1 MMPEQLLKEK
11 QAFIFELD
19 NVLYPEKDY
28 LLQVYYLFAQFIE
41 YGEQLNGSDIVK
53 YMQEQYFAHGPENLF
68 EKTAAEFKIPEKYKM
83 NFDLVMQN
91 AKLPLKL
98 LIYSKALTFLQDI
111 VAAGKQVFLFV
122 DGDAIMQL
130 NKIRQVEWNGLEKNL
145 IVYFSEESASKPSI
159 KGIELIMERHQL
171 TPEQLVMV
179 GNKEADQE
187 AALAATVTYLPVE
200 SILQEKSH

>member
-1 MMPEQLLKEK
+1 MMPEQLLKDK
-11 QAFIFELD
+11 QAFVFDLD

-41 YGEQLNGSDIVK
+41 YGEQLNSTDIVK
-53 YMQEQYFAHGPENLF
+53 YMQEQYLAHGPENLF

-98 LIYSKALTFLQDI
+98 LIYNKALVFLQEI

-122 DGDAIMQL
+122 DGDPIMQL

-145 IVYFSEESASKPSI
+145 IVYFSEESEPKPSTQ
-159 KGIELIMERHQL
+159 GIEQILERHHL
-171 TPEQLVMV
+171 EPAQLVLI
-179 GNKEADQE
+179 GAKAADQE
-187 AALAATVTYLPVE
+187 AAKKAKIEYLPIDL
-200 SILQEKSH
+200 ILEGK

>member
-1 MMPEQLLKEK
+1 MMPAQLLKEK
-11 QAFIFELD
+11 QAFVFELD
-19 NVLYPEKDY
+19 NVVYPEKDY

-53 YMQEQYFAHGPENLF
+53 YMQEQYLAHGPEGLF

-83 NFDLVMQN
+83 NFDLLMQN

-98 LIYSKALTFLQDI
+98 LIFSKVLTFLQEI

-130 NKIRQVEWNGLEKNL
+130 NKIRQIEWNGLEKNL
-145 IVYFSEESASKPSI
+145 IVYFSEESEPKPGT
-159 KGIELIMERHQL
+159 KGLSLIMERHQL
-171 TPEQLVMV
+171 SPEQVLMI
-179 GNKEADQE
+179 GIKAEDEE
-187 AALAATVTYLPVE
+187 AAKNLKIEYLSVD
-200 SILQEKSH
+200 LLLKG

>member
-1 MMPEQLLKEK
+1 MMPEQLLKDK
-11 QAFIFELD
+11 QAFVFELD
-19 NVLYPEKDY
+19 NVIYPEKDY

-41 YGEQLNGSDIVK
+41 YGEQLNASDIVK
-53 YMQEQYFAHGPENLF
+53 YMQEQYLAEGPENLF
-68 EKTAAEFKIPEKYKM
+68 EKTAAEFKIPEKYKL

-98 LIYSKALTFLQDI
+98 LIYNKALTFMQEI

-145 IVYFSEESASKPSI
+145 IVYFSEESEPKPST
-159 KGIELIMERHQL
+159 KGIEMILERHKL
-171 TPEQLVMV
+171 TPTQVVMI
-179 GNKEADQE
+179 GAKAADQE
-187 AALAATVTYLPVE
+187 CAVNAKIEYLPIE
-200 SILQEKSH
+200 AILGEK